1 MARVVPDEIIEK
13 QKKWQKWS
21 GRWTWANTLMGV
33 VAPLLSTLIAANARL
48 SFLPPGTVIGCSMVV
63 AGLAFLLTTLNA
75 GLKAKGFAMAARE
88 LESAIARYRF
98 DDELPEKYLAQ
109 AEVRGIEILNMFD
122 SKKSGS

>member
-1 MARVVPDEIIEK
+1 MARVVPDEIIDK
-13 QKKWQKWS
+13 QKMWKKCS
-21 GRWTWANTLMGV
+21 GRWTLANTLMGV
-33 VAPLLSTLIAANARL
+33 VAALLGTLIAANAGL
-48 SFLPPGTVIGCSMVV
+48 SFLSPGTVIGCSMVV

-109 AEVRGIEILNMFD
+109 AEVHGVEIFSTLD